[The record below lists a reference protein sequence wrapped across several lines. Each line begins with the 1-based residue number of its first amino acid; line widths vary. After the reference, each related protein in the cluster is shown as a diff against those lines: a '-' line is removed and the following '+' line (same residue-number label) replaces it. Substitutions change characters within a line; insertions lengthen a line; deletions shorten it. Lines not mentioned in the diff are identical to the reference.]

1 MKTKKLV
8 KTFPYSKVQKKSEDI
23 NDKTTDSKPVGLLVN
38 GTEILSPTL
47 FDENYYYGRIEEII
61 VTNSGS
67 NYDVLDP
74 PPVEVKDEFGSGC
87 KAHANLSG
95 GLTRVK
101 IISPGVGYQ
110 SKPKIKI
117 SGGNGSGAVLESNLV
132 SSRISVGFKGD
143 TGVSVA
149 DNTLTTIDDVLFV
162 NGEEVIYSTNDN
174 TDVLGIVN
182 GSSYF
187 VGIVTDKKVKPYNNK
202 QDAVAGNN
210 EIQITGISSG
220 FHALESLKN
229 KNTITEIYVNDP
241 GDGYSNRAI
250 KVPSVVSSDNRTLGV
265 NTFDSYIY
273 ATNHGFQNSE
283 FVVYEYTDTE
293 ISGLDTG
300 KYYQVTKIDDNKFR
314 LSDAGTAS
322 STTDYNY
329 INRKYVKFESLGVG
343 THTIK
348 YPPITISIEST
359 SELESIPVIT
369 PVVKPIVLGQIDD
382 VFVEDGGV
390 GYGVTDIINFHRRPN
405 VGVGSILSNAVLK
418 SFIII
423 NGSITDVKIIN
434 RGKGYRVDSDI
445 IVQSLSDF
453 AQLDP
458 VVDSEGKLQSINIV
472 NGGIGYASSTTFLS
486 IQNRALMPSLL
497 LISRGGK

>member
-1 MKTKKLV
+1 M
-8 KTFPYSKVQKKSEDI
+8 Y
-23 NDKTTDSKPVGLLVN
+23 LL
-38 GTEILSPTL
+38 
-47 FDENYYYGRIEEII
+47 
-61 VTNSGS
+61 
-67 NYDVLDP
+67 
-74 PPVEVKDEFGSGC
+74 
-87 KAHANLSG
+87 
-95 GLTRVK
+95 
-101 IISPGVGYQ
+101 
-110 SKPKIKI
+110 
-117 SGGNGSGAVLESNLV
+117 
-132 SSRISVGFKGD
+132 
-143 TGVSVA
+143 A

-162 NGEEVIYSTNDN
+162 NGEEVIYSTNNN

-187 VGIVTDKKVKPYNNK
+187 VGIVTDKKVKLYNNK

-273 ATNHGFQNSE
+273 ATNHGFKNSE

-293 ISGLDTG
+293 ISGLDTS

-418 SFIII
+418 H
-423 NGSITDVKIIN
+423 
-434 RGKGYRVDSDI
+434 Y
-445 IVQSLSDF
+445 
-453 AQLDP
+453 
-458 VVDSEGKLQSINIV
+458 
-472 NGGIGYASSTTFLS
+472 Y
-486 IQNRALMPSLL
+486 
-497 LISRGGK
+497 